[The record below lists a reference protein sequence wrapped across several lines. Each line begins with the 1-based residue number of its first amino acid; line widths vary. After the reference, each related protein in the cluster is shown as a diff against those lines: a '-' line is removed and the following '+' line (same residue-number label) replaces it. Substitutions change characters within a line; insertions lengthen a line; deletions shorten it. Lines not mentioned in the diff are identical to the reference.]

1 MEYILQCNNLT
12 KKYGNNIA
20 LNNLN
25 LKIKKGKIVGLLGP
39 NGAGKTTLI
48 KVAASLLSCNS
59 GNMLIDG
66 KSLSVKTKKI
76 VAYLPDKDFLY
87 GWMTIKEALKFFKN
101 FFEDFDYKK
110 ALKMVSDLGLDLNSK
125 INSLSKGMQE
135 KLNISLIFS
144 RKAKLFLFDEPLAA
158 VDPSMRK
165 KIIKII
171 LNNFDRDSSII
182 ISTHLINDV
191 EELFDEV
198 VFINEGKVLLHDNVE
213 VLKQKHKESIEELF
227 KEVI

>member
-1 MEYILQCNNLT
+1 MDYVLQCINLT
-12 KKYGNNIA
+12 KKYGNKIA

-48 KVAASLLSCNS
+48 KTAASLLSYTG
-59 GNMLIDG
+59 GNILING
-66 KSLSVKTKKI
+66 KTPGVKAKKI

-87 GWMTIKEALKFFKN
+87 GWMTIKESLKFFKS
-101 FFEDFDYKK
+101 FFEDFDYEK
-110 ALKMVSDLGLDLNSK
+110 ALKMVYDLGLDLNLK

-158 VDPSMRK
+158 VDPSMRD
-165 KIIKII
+165 KIINII
-171 LNNFDRDSSII
+171 LNNFDKDSSLL

-191 EELFDEV
+191 ERLFDEV

-213 VLKQKHKESIEELF
+213 TLKQKHKKSIEDLF
-227 KEVI
+227 KEMI

>member
-1 MEYILQCNNLT
+1 MEYVLQCNNLT
-12 KKYGNNIA
+12 KKYGNKIA

-25 LKIKKGKIVGLLGP
+25 LKVKKGKIIGLLGP

-48 KVAASLLSCNS
+48 KTAASLLSLSS
-59 GNMLIDG
+59 GKILIDG
-66 KSLSVKTKKI
+66 KKPGVGSKKV

-87 GWMTIKEALKFFKN
+87 GWMTIKESLNFFKKFFK
-101 FFEDFDYKK
+101 DFDYKK
-110 ALKMVSDLGLDLNSK
+110 ALKMISALGLDLNLK

-158 VDPSMRK
+158 VDPSMRD

-171 LNNFDRDSSII
+171 LNNFDKDSSIL

-191 EELFDEV
+191 EGLFDEV

-213 VLKQKHKESIEELF
+213 SLKQKHKESIEDLF

>member
-1 MEYILQCNNLT
+1 MEYLLQCENLV
-12 KKYGNNIA
+12 KKYGRKRA

-25 LKIKKGKIVGLLGP
+25 LEIKKGKIVGLLGP

-48 KVAASLLSCNS
+48 KTAASLLSYDR
-59 GNMLIDG
+59 GNILIDG
-66 KSLSVKTKKI
+66 RSPSEKTKKI

-87 GWMTIKEALKFFKN
+87 EWMTIKEALKFFKN
-101 FFEDFDYKK
+101 FFEDFDYEKS
-110 ALKMVSDLGLDLNSK
+110 LKMVEELELDLNSK

-158 VDPSMRK
+158 VDPSMRE

-171 LNNFDRDSSII
+171 LNNFDKDSSIL

-191 EELFDEV
+191 EGLFDEV

-213 VLKQKHKESIEELF
+213 AIKQKHKKSIEDLF
-227 KEVI
+227 KEMI

>member
-1 MEYILQCNNLT
+1 MDYILQCNNLT
-12 KKYGNNIA
+12 KKYGNKIA

-25 LKIKKGKIVGLLGP
+25 LKIKKGRIIGLLGP

-48 KVAASLLSCNS
+48 KTAASLLSYNS
-59 GNMLIDG
+59 GSILIDG
-66 KSLSVKTKKI
+66 KVPSVKTKKI

-87 GWMTIKEALKFFKN
+87 GWMTIRESLKFFKN
-101 FFEDFDYKK
+101 FFEDFDHEK
-110 ALKMVSDLGLDLNSK
+110 ALKMVNDLGLDLNSK

-158 VDPSMRK
+158 VDPSMRDN
-165 KIIKII
+165 IISII
-171 LNNFDRDSSII
+171 LNNFDKDSSIL

-198 VFINEGKVLLHDNVE
+198 VFVNDGKVLLHDNVE
-213 VLKQKHKESIEELF
+213 ALKQKHKESIEELF

>member
-1 MEYILQCNNLT
+1 MEYLLQCENLV
-12 KKYGNNIA
+12 KKYGRKKA

-48 KVAASLLSCNS
+48 KTAASLLSYNDGS
-59 GNMLIDG
+59 ILIDG
-66 KSLSVKTKKI
+66 EAPSVKTKKI

-101 FFEDFDYKK
+101 FFEDFDYEK
-110 ALKMVSDLGLDLNSK
+110 ALKIVYDLELDLNSK
-125 INSLSKGMQE
+125 INSLSKGMEE

-158 VDPSMRK
+158 VDPSMRD

-171 LNNFDRDSSII
+171 LNNFDKDSSIL

-191 EELFDEV
+191 EGLFDEV

-213 VLKQKHKESIEELF
+213 TLKEKHKESIEDLF
-227 KEVI
+227 KEMI

>member
-1 MEYILQCNNLT
+1 MKYILQCTNLT
-12 KKYGNNIA
+12 KKYGSKKA
-20 LNNLN
+20 LDNFN
-25 LKIKKGKIVGLLGP
+25 LKIEKGKIVGLLGP

-48 KVAASLLSCNS
+48 KTAASLLNYNS
-59 GNMLIDG
+59 GKMLIDG
-66 KSLSVKTKKI
+66 KALSVKAKKI

-87 GWMTIKEALKFFKN
+87 GWMTIKESLKFFKN
-101 FFEDFDYKK
+101 FFEDFDYEK
-110 ALKMVSDLGLDLNSK
+110 ALKMVSDLGLNLNLK

-158 VDPSMRK
+158 VDPSMRD

-171 LNNFDRDSSII
+171 LNNFDKNSSIL

-198 VFINEGKVLLHDNVE
+198 VFINDGKVLLHDDVKK
-213 VLKQKHKESIEELF
+213 LKEEHKESIEDLF
-227 KEVI
+227 KEMI